1 MKAMNIYTFC
11 FNFLK
16 NITFDTSFNSKLGME
31 FKSPEDNIII
41 SRIRQGDVVAFE
53 TIFKSHYRNLCI
65 YAEDMVGEKAAAEE
79 IVGDFFLKFWE
90 NHATIVIQV
99 SHKAYLYTSIY
110 NNCLKYLE
118 HLKVLQKYRD
128 YAFYMINNKDLWR
141 PVSANYP
148 LANLISQEIVGE
160 IEQAIQDL
168 PDHCREIFSLSRF
181 EELSYEEIAQ
191 RLEISINTVRTQM
204 SRALQ
209 KLRISLK
216 EYLPIIACLLLM
228 NL

>member
-1 MKAMNIYTFC
+1 L
-11 FNFLK
+11 LK
-16 NITFDTSFNSKLGME
+16 NITFVPDLSLRFFMTINS
-31 FKSPEDNIII
+31 SEDKIII
-41 SRIRQGDVVAFE
+41 DRLRRGDGLTFE
-53 TIFKSHYRNLCI
+53 ALFKSHYHNLCVF
-65 YAEDMVGEKAAAEE
+65 AEEMVREKAAAEE

-90 NHATIVIQV
+90 NQNTIVIQI
-99 SHKAYLYTSIY
+99 SLKSYLYTSVY

-128 YAFYMINNKDLWR
+128 YSEYMLNHKDLWS

-160 IEQAIQDL
+160 IEQAIQSL
-168 PDHCREIFSLSRF
+168 PDQCREIFNLSRF
-181 EELSYEEIAQ
+181 EELSYDEIA
-191 RLEISINTVRTQM
+191 LKLGISISTVRTQM

-209 KLRISLK
+209 KLRERLK
-216 EYLPIIACLLLM
+216 EYLPLMIGLFLM